1 VRDVSESKKGRKW
14 IVRERERERREGVVV
29 MIKKINTERTESE
42 TLRNI

>member
-14 IVRERERERREGVVV
+14 IVRERERGGGGVVV